1 MCHVSIRMKVLVGL
15 IFMAT
20 LRFKIRI
27 KMRLELMSGKAS
39 GSE

>member
-1 MCHVSIRMKVLVGL
+1 MCHVSIRVTVLVRL
-15 IFMAT
+15 IFTAT

-27 KMRLELMSGKAS
+27 KVRLELMSGKAS